1 MFDRATLSA
10 NLLRIRLDRGETQAR
25 IAEAAGMS
33 RVGYRNVESGEAVPR
48 TESLV
53 RIAEALGVGV
63 AELLRPALTLRA
75 VRFRAQKKMTARDQ
89 LILDVG
95 QWLHAYA
102 ELEELVGEKAES
114 PLRGL
119 VVPLSNREPGAER
132 AVHAAAEA
140 RKALR
145 LGPQDGIRD
154 ICGLLEDNGIKVYT
168 PVLASEGFFGLS
180 VGEGDGGP
188 AVVVNTWDRI
198 SVERW
203 IFTAAHELAHV
214 LLHLSSFDVARSDEV
229 EGEESEADV
238 FASYFLMPE
247 ELFVEEWREAAGLGF
262 MEAVFK
268 LKRLFRVSW
277 KSVVYRLASQ
287 PGAPKDLW
295 ARFFGEYKR
304 RTGRSLRATEEPG
317 GLRPEEFTAGPA
329 PRGLEPEQLS
339 PSDFVE
345 DRLARLVRRAL
356 TEKKISHARAAK
368 LLRVDEATMRARAK
382 SWLT

>member
-10 NLLRIRLDRGETQAR
+10 NLLRIRLARGETQAQ
-25 IAEAAGMS
+25 IAAAAGMS
-33 RVGYRNVESGEAVPR
+33 RVGYRNVESGDAVPR
-48 TESLV
+48 TDSLEK
-53 RIAEALGVGV
+53 IAEALGVGV
-63 AELLRPALTLRA
+63 EDLLRPAETLRA
-75 VRFRAQKKMTARDQ
+75 VRFRAHKKMTAREQ
-89 LILDVG
+89 LLLDVG
-95 QWLHAYA
+95 RWLRAYVA
-102 ELEELVGEKAES
+102 LEELVGEKPES
-114 PLRGL
+114 PFHSLRML
-119 VVPLSNREPGAER
+119 LPKRAPGFER
-132 AVHAAAEA
+132 AVDAASEA
-140 RKALR
+140 RRVLK
-145 LGPQDGIRD
+145 LGPKEGIRD
-154 ICGLLEDNGIKVYT
+154 ICGLLEDNGVKVYT

-180 VGEGDGGP
+180 VGEEDCGP

-203 IFTAAHELAHV
+203 IFTAAHELGHV
-214 LLHLSSFDVARSDEV
+214 LLHLSSFDVEKSDEV

-247 ELFVEEWREAAGLGF
+247 ALFAKEWEEAAGLGF

-268 LKRLFRVSW
+268 VKRIFRVSW
-277 KSVVYRLASQ
+277 KSVVYRLASR

-356 TEKKISHARAAK
+356 TEKKISYGHAAE
-368 LLRVDEATMRARAK
+368 LLRVDEATIRARA
-382 SWLT
+382 SFWLT

>member
-10 NLLRIRLDRGETQAR
+10 NLLRIRLARGETQAQ
-25 IAEAAGMS
+25 IASAAGMS
-33 RVGYRNVESGEAVPR
+33 RVGYRNVESGDSVPR

-53 RIAEALGVGV
+53 KIAEALGVGI
-63 AELLRPALTLRA
+63 EDLLRPAETLRA
-75 VRFRAQKKMTARDQ
+75 VRFRAQKKMTAREQ
-89 LILDVG
+89 LLLDVG
-95 QWLHAYA
+95 RWLHAYA
-102 ELEELVGEKAES
+102 ALEDLVGEKPESSLLSLVS
-114 PLRGL
+114 PLSKRT
-119 VVPLSNREPGAER
+119 PGTAR
-132 AVHAAAEA
+132 AIHAAAEA
-140 RKALR
+140 RRALK
-145 LGPQDGIRD
+145 LAPKDGIRD

-180 VGEGDGGP
+180 VGVEDGGP

-214 LLHLSSFDVARSDEV
+214 LLHLSSFDVEKSDEV
-229 EGEESEADV
+229 DGEESEADM

-247 ELFVEEWREAAGLGF
+247 ALFTQEWDEAAGLGF

-268 LKRLFRVSW
+268 LKRIFRVSW
-277 KSVVYRLASQ
+277 KTVVYRLAAQ

-295 ARFFGEYKR
+295 ARFFGEHKR

-317 GLRPEEFTAGPA
+317 GLRRDEFTAGPA

-356 TEKKISHARAAK
+356 TEKKITYARAAE
-368 LLRVDEATMRARAK
+368 LLRVDEATMRARVK

>member
-1 MFDRATLSA
+1 LFDRATLSA
-10 NLLRIRLDRGETQAR
+10 NLLRIRLDRGETQAQV
-25 IAEAAGMS
+25 AEAAGMS
-33 RVGYRNVESGEAVPR
+33 RVGYRNVESGDAMPR
-48 TESLV
+48 TESLLK
-53 RIAEALGVGV
+53 IAEALGVGI
-63 AELLRPALTLRA
+63 ETLFRPAETLRA
-75 VRFRAQKKMTARDQ
+75 VRFRAQKKMTAREQ
-89 LILDVG
+89 LLLEVG
-95 QWLHAYA
+95 RWIHGYA
-102 ELEELVGEKAES
+102 ELEDLVGEKRERSLPRLISA
-114 PLRGL
+114 
-119 VVPLSNREPGAER
+119 LSKRTPGAAR
-132 AVHAAAEA
+132 AIDAAGEA
-140 RKALR
+140 RKVLN
-145 LGPQDGIRD
+145 LGPKDAIRD

-180 VGEGDGGP
+180 VGEQDGGP

-203 IFTAAHELAHV
+203 IFTAAHEFAHV
-214 LLHLSSFDVARSDEV
+214 LLHLASFDVDESHEV
-229 EGEESEADV
+229 EGEEAEADV

-247 ELFVEEWREAAGLGF
+247 ALFTKEWSEAAGLGF

-268 LKRLFRVSW
+268 VKRIFRVSW
-277 KSVVYRLASQ
+277 KTVVYRLASR

-295 ARFFGEYKR
+295 GRFFGEYKR

-317 GLRPEEFTAGPA
+317 GLRPDEFTAGPA

-356 TEKKISHARAAK
+356 KEKKITYSRAAEV
-368 LLRVDEATMRARAK
+368 LRVDETTMRARAK

>member
-1 MFDRATLSA
+1 M
-10 NLLRIRLDRGETQAR
+10 
-25 IAEAAGMS
+25 
-33 RVGYRNVESGEAVPR
+33 
-48 TESLV
+48 
-53 RIAEALGVGV
+53 
-63 AELLRPALTLRA
+63 
-75 VRFRAQKKMTARDQ
+75 
-89 LILDVG
+89 
-95 QWLHAYA
+95 
-102 ELEELVGEKAES
+102 
-114 PLRGL
+114 
-119 VVPLSNREPGAER
+119 
-132 AVHAAAEA
+132 HAAEEA
-140 RKALR
+140 RRVLK
-145 LGPQDGIRD
+145 LGPKDGIRD

-180 VGEGDGGP
+180 VGKDDGGP

-214 LLHLSSFDVARSDEV
+214 LLHLSSFDVEKSDEV

-247 ELFVEEWREAAGLGF
+247 SLFVKEWNEAAGLGF

-268 LKRLFRVSW
+268 VKRIFRVSW
-277 KSVVYRLASQ
+277 KTVVYRLATQ

-295 ARFFGEYKR
+295 ARFYGEYKR

-317 GLRPEEFTAGPA
+317 GLRRDEFTARPA

-356 TEKKISHARAAK
+356 VEKRINYARAAEI
-368 LLRVDEATMRARAK
+368 LHVDEPTMRARAK